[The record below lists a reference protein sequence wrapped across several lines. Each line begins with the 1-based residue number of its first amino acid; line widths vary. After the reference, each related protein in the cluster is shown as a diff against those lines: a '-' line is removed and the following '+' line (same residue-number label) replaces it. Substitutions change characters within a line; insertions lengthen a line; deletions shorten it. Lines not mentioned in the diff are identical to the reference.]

1 MITRYRGTAMNIFRR
16 TLKLNREAAPL
27 IIILSLFISLPAG
40 EAAERKILLPPR
52 FQIKVFAS
60 GLGAPRFMAF
70 DGAGN
75 LMVTLPRRGQV
86 IVLPDRSGD
95 GRAEERI
102 VFADGLK
109 NPHGIAFRQGY
120 VYVAEEGRVVRFI
133 DKDGDL
139 RGEDMEVVVPGLPF
153 GGGHWTRTLGFGPG
167 GEMYVSIG
175 SSCNTC
181 FEKDRRR
188 ATIMVFEPDGGEGR
202 IFARGLRN
210 SVGFVWNSKTGAMW
224 ATDNGRDF
232 LGDDLPPDEL
242 NLIVEGAHYG
252 WPQCYGNRVNDPE
265 FGDTRFCS
273 RTRPAALEFQA
284 HSAPLGL
291 AFYTGTL
298 FPEEYRGDLFVA
310 FHGSWNRSVPTGYKI
325 IRLRM
330 KGGKPTGI
338 EDFATGWLVSGRAW
352 GRPVDIVVDAHGRMY
367 VSDDRGGK
375 IYVITYSK

>member
-1 MITRYRGTAMNIFRR
+1 MITRYQGTAMNIFRR
-16 TLKLNREAAPL
+16 ALKFNREAVPL
-27 IIILSLFISLPAG
+27 IIILSLFVNLPAG
-40 EAAERKILLPPR
+40 EAAERKILLPPH

-95 GRAEERI
+95 GRAEERV

-139 RGEDMEVVVPGLPF
+139 RGEEMEVVVPGLPS

-167 GEMYVSIG
+167 GKMYVSIG
-175 SSCNTC
+175 SSCNVC
-181 FEKDRRR
+181 FEEDRRR

-242 NLIVEGAHYG
+242 NLIVEETHYG
-252 WPQCYGNRVNDPE
+252 WPRCYGNRINDPE
-265 FGDTRFCS
+265 FGDPLFCS
-273 RTRPAALEFQA
+273 RTHP
-284 HSAPLGL
+284 PG
-291 AFYTGTL
+291 
-298 FPEEYRGDLFVA
+298 V
-310 FHGSWNRSVPTGYKI
+310 
-325 IRLRM
+325 
-330 KGGKPTGI
+330 
-338 EDFATGWLVSGRAW
+338 
-352 GRPVDIVVDAHGRMY
+352 
-367 VSDDRGGK
+367 
-375 IYVITYSK
+375 